1 MAGLTA
7 LPLLNIALHASGQ
20 VMNAT
25 SSPTLWYLTRTTAV
39 MAYVALTLS
48 VTLGML
54 RGIARTSAEH
64 LSWVVD
70 ELHAFV
76 ATLAGLFVA
85 GHLLTIKL
93 DSFIVFS
100 LRDLFVPGQGPYRPV
115 AVNIGI
121 FAFYVM
127 ALTLISSWLR
137 RLIPYQLWRAIH
149 YLSFLTFALVTIH
162 GWLAGSDTNEPWL
175 RALYVGGAL
184 AVAFLVLMR
193 IFARPGVRKQQQ
205 PV

>member
-1 MAGLTA
+1 MAGRTLVPLIGTLAHMPSVATA
-7 LPLLNIALHASGQ
+7 T
-20 VMNAT
+20 AT
-25 SSPTLWYLTRTTAV
+25 SPTLWYLTRTTAIA
-39 MAYVALTLS
+39 AYVTLTAS
-48 VTLGML
+48 VLLGLM
-54 RGIARTSAEH
+54 RTIARTTAEH

-76 ATLAGLFVA
+76 ATLAGLFVI

-93 DSFIVFS
+93 DTFVVFS
-100 LRDLFVPGQGPYRPV
+100 LHDLLVPGQGPYRPV

-121 FAFYVM
+121 FALYAM

-137 RLIPYQLWRAIH
+137 RRIPYRFWRAIH

-162 GWLAGSDTNEPWL
+162 GWLAGSDAGEPWM
-175 RALYVGGAL
+175 RALYGGGAA

-193 IFARPGVRKQQQ
+193 LFARPKLSKA
-205 PV
+205 PI